1 MTEYREKPSFKIV
14 FWSCLFGCMLLRGQ
28 VNKDII
34 RVQYHIKTIAFY
46 NLENLFDT
54 INQPHVYD
62 DDRTPT
68 GKDQWT
74 SKKFHHKINQLAR
87 VVGSLGLELSYEKV
101 SANGQ
106 KRNQNE
112 TRTPPRLKPL
122 SYTSGADIIGVCE
135 VENIA
140 VLEALVQHPILQP
153 FGYGIIHFDSPDERG
168 IDVALLYK
176 KKGFIPAS
184 FNNHSLYLYND
195 MQMRDYTRDQL
206 VVMGYLDGE
215 PIWLIINHW
224 PSRSGGEARSKPHRL
239 AAALLNVRIID
250 SIRNLDPKAKII
262 GMGDFNDNPT
272 DESFKQLLQTKSRPS
287 DSSYRALYNPMESL
301 FKKGFGSLAYRDQW
315 SLFDQFY
322 LSETLLEKKE
332 GVYSFL
338 QAKIFTH
345 PSLVTQKGRYRGYPF
360 RSYSGG
366 SYQGG
371 YSDHFPI
378 QLFLIKKTLT
388 ATDSME
394 SY

>member
-62 DDRTPT
+62 DDRTPK

-87 VVGSLGLELSYEKV
+87 VMGSLGLELNHEKV
-101 SANGQ
+101 SASGQ
-106 KRNQNE
+106 KGNQNE
-112 TRTPPRLKPL
+112 TRTQPKIKPL

-135 VENIA
+135 AENIA
-140 VLEALVQHPILQP
+140 VLEALVRHPILRP

-176 KKGFIPAS
+176 KRGFIPAS
-184 FNNHSLYLYND
+184 FNTHSLYLYNE

-215 PIWLIINHW
+215 PIWLILNHW

-250 SIRNLDPKAKII
+250 SIRNLDPKAK
-262 GMGDFNDNPT
+262 
-272 DESFKQLLQTKSRPS
+272 
-287 DSSYRALYNPMESL
+287 SL
-301 FKKGFGSLAYRDQW
+301 VW
-315 SLFDQFY
+315 
-322 LSETLLEKKE
+322 ETLMTTLLTRVLSSCYKQNHGLATAATEHFITLWKPYSKKALGHWLTGINGVSLINFTSVKRSLKRKKE
-332 GVYSFL
+332 FI
-338 QAKIFTH
+338 AF
-345 PSLVTQKGRYRGYPF
+345 
-360 RSYSGG
+360 
-366 SYQGG
+366 
-371 YSDHFPI
+371 
-378 QLFLIKKTLT
+378 
-388 ATDSME
+388 
-394 SY
+394 